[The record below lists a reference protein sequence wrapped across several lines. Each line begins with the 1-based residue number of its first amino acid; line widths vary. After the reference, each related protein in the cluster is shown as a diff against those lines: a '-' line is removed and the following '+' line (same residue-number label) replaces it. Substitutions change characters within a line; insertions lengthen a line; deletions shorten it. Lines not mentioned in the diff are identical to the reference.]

1 MTLNQENKDKDLW
14 DSSSGKICRSC
25 KTENPSNLDNCAI
38 CGASLIQKED
48 SLYLETNKSISIA
61 PQTKY
66 PEGKSINVQRK
77 RKKTK
82 SNQESHSIDKQI
94 IDDLSNLFKKFKLM
108 IEKSR
113 SKTNATKYNS
123 KNEIQKPLNLLGIL
137 AIVVILIFFANSL
150 IGNSNR
156 EKSTIFKPNNQKTE
170 TKPEISLPK
179 APEGLFSYGGAPFY
193 APLDANGINSQVEEV
208 YPGFEV
214 RFAKPLNDDYSY
226 TNGIKM
232 LIDGELSFAF
242 NGRPLSDEEFERAS
256 LRGIKL
262 EQVPIAIDGIVFF
275 GNNEISMNGLNLDR
289 VKAIFQGEINNW
301 SQVDPLL
308 EKVPIIPV
316 LLDDEDLGMI
326 GVQKISP
333 DSQYVD
339 NYTQALRKVIATPG
353 AISFSSAS
361 LVKGQQLVAPFALA
375 DENEIN
381 YVSPFINGNLN
392 LADFKDG
399 RYPLTRRIY
408 IVYRDDQSL
417 DEQAAIAYIAY
428 LNSTEGQQTIQKS
441 SFVPLR

>member
-1 MTLNQENKDKDLW
+1 MSSQQIDDNLW
-14 DSSSGKICRSC
+14 DSSSGKICSSC
-25 KTENPSNLDNCAI
+25 KTKNPSNLDNCAI

-48 SLYLETNKSISIA
+48 SLYSETTKSIA

-66 PEGKSINVQRK
+66 PEGKSVNIQRK

-82 SNQESHSIDKQI
+82 SNQDTQTIDQQI
-94 IDDLSNLFKKFKLM
+94 IDDLSNLFRKLKSM
-108 IEKSR
+108 VEKSR
-113 SKTNATKYNS
+113 SKTNATKYNY

-137 AIVVILIFFANSL
+137 AIVIILIFLANSL
-150 IGNSNR
+150 IGNR
-156 EKSTIFKPNNQKTE
+156 EKSTTFKPNNQKTE

-193 APLDANGINSQVEEV
+193 APLDANGINSHVEEV

-214 RFAKPLNDDYSY
+214 RFTKPLNDDYSY

-242 NGRPLSDEEFERAS
+242 NGRPLNDREFKRAS

-262 EQVPIAIDGIVFF
+262 KQVPIAIDGIVFF
-275 GNNEISMNGLNLDR
+275 GNNEISMNGLSLDR

-301 SQVDPLL
+301 SQVDPQMQ
-308 EKVPIIPV
+308 KVPIVPV
-316 LLDDEDLGMI
+316 LLDDEDLEMI
-326 GVQKISP
+326 GVQKISSN
-333 DSQYVD
+333 SQYVD

-353 AISFSSAS
+353 AVSFSSAS
-361 LVKGQQLVAPFALA
+361 LVKGQQLVTPFALA
-375 DENEIN
+375 DEDRIN

-417 DEQAAIAYIAY
+417 EEKAAEAYIAY
-428 LNSTEGQQTIQKS
+428 LNSPEGQQIIQKS